1 MGAGVEEDAELSRTE
16 KGILQRREDKCLKGK
31 EKVRKI
37 QKAEMQG
44 WKLRTRSCRRS
55 VGKMR
60 NLEDKKQKGRLGN
73 RRRSIK
79 KKKGSLYLFY
89 FVLKVVQY

>member
-1 MGAGVEEDAELSRTE
+1 
-16 KGILQRREDKCLKGK
+16 
-31 EKVRKI
+31 
-37 QKAEMQG
+37 
-44 WKLRTRSCRRS
+44 
-55 VGKMR
+55 MR

-89 FVLKVVQY
+89 FVLKVV